1 MENNVFKKRIKKLR
15 NNKNLSM
22 DALAEALNTKKST
35 ISMWE
40 NNGVIPRE
48 EMLIKLSKFF
58 NVSIDYL
65 LGNEDME
72 GKTPDSKKLQY
83 IQRNLEKMDEERLQ
97 KAETILKTVF
107 NDIFEDDEGEN
118 DDRF

>member
-1 MENNVFKKRIKKLR
+1 MGNSVFKIRIKKLR
-15 NNKNLSM
+15 TDNKLSM
-22 DALAEALNTKKST
+22 EALAEKLDTKKST

-40 NNGVIPRE
+40 NSDVIPRE
-48 EMLIKLSKFF
+48 DMLIKLSNFF

-65 LGNEDME
+65 LGNEDKE

-97 KAETILKTVF
+97 KAETILKAVF
-107 NDIFEDDEGEN
+107 NDIFEDDEDED

>member
-1 MENNVFKKRIKKLR
+1 MENNFFKVRIKKLR
-15 NNKNLSM
+15 TDNNLSM
-22 DALAEALNTKKST
+22 DALAEKLETKKST

-48 EMLIKLSKFF
+48 EMLLKISKFF

-65 LGNEDME
+65 LGNDYME
-72 GKTPDSKKLQY
+72 GKKPDDSKLLY
-83 IQRNLEKMDEERLQ
+83 LQRNLEKLDNERLS

-107 NDIFEDDEGEN
+107 TDIFEDEEGED

>member
-1 MENNVFKKRIKKLR
+1 MENNSFKLRIKKLR
-15 NNKNLSM
+15 NDNNLSM
-22 DALAEALNTKKST
+22 DALAEKLETKKST

-40 NNGVIPRE
+40 NNGIIPRE
-48 EMLIKLSKFF
+48 EMLIKISKFF

-65 LGNEDME
+65 LGNDNME
-72 GKTPDSKKLQY
+72 GKKPDDSKLIY
-83 IQRNLEKMDEERLQ
+83 LQRNLEKLDKERLN

-107 NDIFEDDEGEN
+107 TDIFEDDEDEN